1 MELRRVDPRILKQ
14 NPHNPRNIQPGE
26 MSDATLAAS
35 ISAVGILQPPA
46 VTEKN
51 GELTI
56 AYGARRVR
64 IAIAIGLPEIDV
76 LVKEPDDH
84 DHMRAVSENV
94 VRAPMASVDLWR
106 AIESL
111 ASENWTEEA
120 IASALGHSRP
130 PDPQAASARDRPPR
144 HSRPDRRGR
153 HAERTG
159 TADASPRRRARI
171 RLPCGRSSS
180 PGRARALVWWQMS
193 PSAAEDALLRQRRQI
208 RRGRAR
214 GLRHR
219 LAGRSFRRGRT
230 RTIASRS
237 TARPSSPPSAHGS
250 TRTCPRTAP

>member
-1 MELRRVDPRILKQ
+1 MELRRVDPRTLKQ

-51 GELTI
+51 SELTI

-106 AIESL
+106 AIERL

-120 IASALGHSRP
+120 IASQS
-130 PDPQAASARDRPPR
+130 
-144 HSRPDRRGR
+144 
-153 HAERTG
+153 
-159 TADASPRRRARI
+159 
-171 RLPCGRSSS
+171 
-180 PGRARALVWWQMS
+180 
-193 PSAAEDALLRQRRQI
+193 
-208 RRGRAR
+208 
-214 GLRHR
+214 
-219 LAGRSFRRGRT
+219 
-230 RTIASRS
+230 
-237 TARPSSPPSAHGS
+237 
-250 TRTCPRTAP
+250 